1 MSRRT
6 KQQKSAARR
15 KLLNKKRNIRKNN
28 VSKFNKRF
36 ARMLI
41 ESHKI
46 TVLAGLKKR
55 MGVEITEQEGEL
67 LAEFRTGGNLLD
79 NE

>member
-1 MSRRT
+1 MSKRT
-6 KQQKSAARR
+6 KQQKSAARK

-41 ESHKI
+41 ESHKR
-46 TVLAGLKKR
+46 TVLAAHKKR
-55 MGVEITEQEGEL
+55 MGLEISEQEGEL
-67 LAEFRTGGNLLD
+67 LAQFRTEGDLLD